1 MGLWCL
7 TPFSTIFQ
15 LYRGDLFY
23 WCMNPESLR
32 KTTDLLQVID
42 KLNHKML
49 FLVKYIRGKGLVF
62 RLVYNLIWTN
72 VRTCV
77 LPVLQVNPLK
87 RHEVVLRSKLP
98 RSLVA
103 MYILHWQEGALRSSI
118 TTLFRFQKY
127 ISYLVLYFSQK
138 YMRPPIDV
146 IIFWKYRLLCIFS
159 KH

>member
-62 RLVYNLIWTN
+62 RLVYNLI
-72 VRTCV
+72 
-77 LPVLQVNPLK
+77 
-87 RHEVVLRSKLP
+87 
-98 RSLVA
+98 
-103 MYILHWQEGALRSSI
+103 
-118 TTLFRFQKY
+118 
-127 ISYLVLYFSQK
+127 
-138 YMRPPIDV
+138 
-146 IIFWKYRLLCIFS
+146 
-159 KH
+159 